1 MGPAII
7 ITRIK
12 LFLKKTKLLKTM
24 VSHILFIPLMPIS
37 GELFGRRKFLKT
49 SFRKIT
55 QLFLDTKAFKIPSL
69 KEIGFEKTDLVIP
82 PMSYDTKLVKNY
94 TEQRNFPALNATTHL
109 SVHLRFGTIS
119 ARTLAL
125 ETQSLNSTFLMN

>member
-1 MGPAII
+1 
-7 ITRIK
+7 
-12 LFLKKTKLLKTM
+12 
-24 VSHILFIPLMPIS
+24 
-37 GELFGRRKFLKT
+37 
-49 SFRKIT
+49 
-55 QLFLDTKAFKIPSL
+55 
-69 KEIGFEKTDLVIP
+69 
-82 PMSYDTKLVKNY
+82 MSYDTKLVKNY